1 MTTLIDKKFF
11 HNDDNTNNFLKKKFC
26 FDSNRNFNDIIEN
39 DNLDENNNSEKR
51 LKYIF
56 PSIENIHLNNILN
69 SNNFNIDKSI
79 ELLKHLCLNS
89 NNNNKS
95 KIKKRNYKH
104 VNNYFVQNSNENNLN
119 INNNTNNNII
129 NNNKE
134 NIIQQNK
141 INLIKILMLLIKI
154 YS

>member
-39 DNLDENNNSEKR
+39 DNLDENNKNEKR

-89 NNNNKS
+89 NNNNKF
-95 KIKKRNYKH
+95 K
-104 VNNYFVQNSNENNLN
+104 
-119 INNNTNNNII
+119 
-129 NNNKE
+129 
-134 NIIQQNK
+134 
-141 INLIKILMLLIKI
+141 
-154 YS
+154 